1 MNQPWHTLLFK
12 CSPAEIPYRKDG
24 EVSLPSSTHKVVPF
38 NNFRRTDCQGIK
50 EGKSRSSSPYELLVF
65 LYRRPSVTPTA
76 ACTQRII
83 SYQGFLAAASCLLQP
98 LPCGRVVSAFIHS
111 PMGFHRYEMDL
122 QHHKPHHQECFPY
135 QHASALNRN
144 HL

>member
-1 MNQPWHTLLFK
+1 MNQLWHASLVK
-12 CSPAEIPYRKDG
+12 CSPAEPTYGTEGK
-24 EVSLPSSTHKVVPF
+24 VSLPSSTHKVVPF
-38 NNFRRTDCQGIK
+38 NNVRRKDCQGIR

-76 ACTQRII
+76 ACSQRII

-98 LPCGRVVSAFIHS
+98 LPCCRVVSTSSHR
-111 PMGFHRYEMDL
+111 PTGFPRYEMAL
-122 QHHKPHHQECFPY
+122 HHQTSQSRALPY
-135 QHASALNRN
+135 WHASALNRD